1 MFKTT
6 NSKRTLRIDYR
17 KCNII
22 ININFLFSFSFYIFL
37 RIIAVLLN
45 ILFQVKEMTN
55 IEVGEKSLL
64 NKDSKDT
71 RVDINDALE
80 NAGCGLGTLLY
91 TSGTFFFC
99 CLLGSEVAM
108 FAIVGPVLKCEWN
121 LDSFSL
127 ASLQMSNNIAMSFS
141 TGLTS
146 PLGDRYGRRPMAL
159 IGAVGVTITGV
170 LCAFTKNYWQMLV
183 LRLVMG
189 VFFGLGIPPAN
200 VFSGELVPKKY
211 RALALSGNSLAWGI
225 AVLINSAITV
235 YVMDPYG
242 WQGVL
247 LSIPIAFSSACIIPL
262 ASIRGSPRF
271 DYYSGNV
278 ERAERT
284 IEKLYILNGKG
295 KVTIKLKD
303 VDISNS
309 EQDAGLCTT
318 YKILKRTDNLKNTF
332 LIMLL
337 AIFVVSIYHLYAYI
351 IPQLLNEGYCSGH
364 SIDII
369 DSCSFD
375 KKTLLELTITYIS
388 EPVGLIITLPLLEM
402 FGRKKVFM
410 AAAIMAF
417 LLPTSLYFCVRQEYL
432 LTFLIFSFA
441 SASSLTLAPWLL
453 VVEYM
458 PTVIRS
464 YMTSVMAVF
473 AYFASSL
480 AIFAAEYIFS
490 YSPSV
495 AIGAIQIT
503 VLVAVICFAMLKRET
518 GGANLM

>member
-1 MFKTT
+1 
-6 NSKRTLRIDYR
+6 
-17 KCNII
+17 
-22 ININFLFSFSFYIFL
+22 
-37 RIIAVLLN
+37 
-45 ILFQVKEMTN
+45 
-55 IEVGEKSLL
+55 
-64 NKDSKDT
+64 
-71 RVDINDALE
+71 
-80 NAGCGLGTLLY
+80 
-91 TSGTFFFC
+91 
-99 CLLGSEVAM
+99 
-108 FAIVGPVLKCEWN
+108 
-121 LDSFSL
+121 
-127 ASLQMSNNIAMSFS
+127 
-141 TGLTS
+141 
-146 PLGDRYGRRPMAL
+146 
-159 IGAVGVTITGV
+159 
-170 LCAFTKNYWQMLV
+170 ML
-183 LRLVMG
+183 
-189 VFFGLGIPPAN
+189 
-200 VFSGELVPKKY
+200 SGELVPQKY
-211 RALALSGNSLAWGI
+211 KALALSGNILAWGI
-225 AVLINSAITV
+225 CVIISSAINV

-303 VDISNS
+303 VDISKS

-318 YKILKRTDNLKNTF
+318 YKILERTDNLKNTV

-337 AIFVVSIYHLYAYI
+337 VISVVFTYHFCAYI

-375 KKTLLELTITYIS
+375 KKTLLDVTITNIS

-402 FGRKKVFM
+402 FGRNKVFM
-410 AAAIMAF
+410 AAAVIAF
-417 LLPTSLYFCVRQEYL
+417 LLPTSLYLCVRQEYL

-441 SASSLTLAPWLL
+441 SASSLTLASWVL

-464 YMTSVMAVF
+464 YMTSLMAVF
-473 AYFASSL
+473 AYSASSI

-495 AIGAIQIT
+495 TIGTIQIT
-503 VLVAVICFAMLKRET
+503 VFVDVFCFAMLKRET